1 MVFGSITDFSFDSTK
16 SYTKIHEKVEKIE
29 KKGTL
34 PKQKLGPFYFIFPL
48 SFYIKK
54 NYIFAFE
61 LNITVM
67 APKKTVTKKTK
78 RELPPKKRF
87 KYIKGCKELV
97 DDPFNLK

>member
-1 MVFGSITDFSFDSTK
+1 MPSFWRNFGAVQIFATCIF
-16 SYTKIHEKVEKIE
+16 IA
-29 KKGTL
+29 
-34 PKQKLGPFYFIFPL
+34 FYFIFPL

-54 NYIFAFE
+54 NYIFASE

-67 APKKTVTKKTK
+67 APKKTVTKKK
-78 RELPPKKRF
+78 PVKVQMPIKKF

>member
-1 MVFGSITDFSFDSTK
+1 MSQFCIGLTACK
-16 SYTKIHEKVEKIE
+16 SLYISRLLPFFTFKYIHFFNYTFFF
-29 KKGTL
+29 T
-34 PKQKLGPFYFIFPL
+34 
-48 SFYIKK
+48 
-54 NYIFAFE
+54 IFAFE

-78 RELPPKKRF
+78 RELPPQKRF

>member
-1 MVFGSITDFSFDSTK
+1 MPSFWRSFGAVQIFATCIF
-16 SYTKIHEKVEKIE
+16 IA
-29 KKGTL
+29 
-34 PKQKLGPFYFIFPL
+34 FYFIFPF

-54 NYIFAFE
+54 NYIFASE

-87 KYIKGCKELV
+87 KYIKGYKELV